1 MSTENNIGVQTRAM
15 AQRVDNEANPEQ
27 VQKTMDQ
34 ATTPTVDLHR
44 TKEDTIKEFVQQHG
58 TISLDWYVP
67 DLCNTRVGDVIEKRL
82 QLGTTEGRILF
93 SSPTLNEFFK
103 TSNFELN
110 LQTGEVLTYLDPPEN
125 IGITC
130 QKEPFDIESLRDTL
144 RGECNTGP
152 MQEERLKRIPS
163 IKKLVGQADIMP
175 IEEAEN
181 KVCQYCHLWTMYA
194 DSSVELKKKSEL
206 SQESAVAACKMYVPY
221 ISDITRQIE
230 EVVKIFAMEKEL
242 REIKNR
248 GYFPVTHLAPR
259 ECKIETIQDKEILI
273 KEIDEIA
280 VEILTAIGESKEN
293 YKKEQEQ
300 ARIREEKLRSTRQT
314 SRSDINLYPM
324 LANSTP
330 IRNTN
335 TRSDQPGVHFNT
347 NPVHHV
353 YATTSDRGKQYEP
366 PENDSILQGATS
378 SPADQ
383 FMTNATDTAG
393 CNEPWRRNNTTNI
406 SSNTFNHR
414 TTTRPTGCNGLQ
426 TNNPSNPRDLR
437 NGPTCFRCG
446 EQGHMRGECRK
457 RVFCNHCGSYNH
469 DTKACRK
476 QHDNT
481 PSPTHSQITTGYH
494 PTVTPPPLMGTAAA
508 TQPTETH
515 NNQLFNLLDN
525 NQPRTSTLM
534 HTPHNGTPPATPADL
549 IEGITQI
556 MNRVTNDN
564 KRDDASKK
572 MMKNIKIF
580 DGSNKAECITWLSQV
595 EAAAKFTNTPF
606 RELICQSMAPTMLHV
621 FSDLSA
627 LASDADIKE
636 VILTNYSDIPSSTEA
651 ATRLQ
656 NIQFS
661 MNEPLVT
668 FNHRYE
674 VIHKVAFRMSPNEQ
688 ESKTVI
694 VEYEKKLPANTR
706 DKLLRKIAK
715 KNSYV
720 KMLDDA
726 FKQALDINH
735 ETSFVEAATGR
746 YNNQSG
752 TKIETQINE
761 LSDSFQ
767 EYDINA
773 MNTRSTNRS
782 RDGSWNRSFD
792 RSSSKNN
799 SFNSPQNSRP
809 NYRNNSYLNSNDS
822 YNRQN
827 YSRDNGRNRNYQQQP
842 RYKQRNQNYTNRYDN
857 NQDRNRYDNNQD
869 RHRFDNRRRPN
880 KYQHHRNQHKAQVI
894 FEFSDQNV
902 MEMMQ
907 TVRGFINL
915 IKANP
920 TTREQYKSNKLA
932 YRKYDNKV
940 NESEIQS
947 SSLEQVQEFFNEDSD
962 VIFDA
967 LVAADYIDEIV
978 CTDGICQQQA

>member
-1 MSTENNIGVQTRAM
+1 
-15 AQRVDNEANPEQ
+15 
-27 VQKTMDQ
+27 
-34 ATTPTVDLHR
+34 
-44 TKEDTIKEFVQQHG
+44 
-58 TISLDWYVP
+58 
-67 DLCNTRVGDVIEKRL
+67 
-82 QLGTTEGRILF
+82 
-93 SSPTLNEFFK
+93 
-103 TSNFELN
+103 
-110 LQTGEVLTYLDPPEN
+110 
-125 IGITC
+125 
-130 QKEPFDIESLRDTL
+130 
-144 RGECNTGP
+144 
-152 MQEERLKRIPS
+152 MQEERLERIPS
-163 IKKLVGQADIMP
+163 IKKLVGPADVMP
-175 IEEAEN
+175 IEEAEY
-181 KVCQYCHLWTMYA
+181 KVRQYCHLWTMYA

-248 GYFPVTHLAPR
+248 GYFPVPHLAPR

-280 VEILTAIGESKEN
+280 VEMLTAIRESEEN

-300 ARIREEKLRSTRQT
+300 ARIREEKLRSARQT
-314 SRSDINLYPM
+314 SRSDINLYPT

-335 TRSDQPGVHFNT
+335 TRSDQPGVHFNI

-353 YATTSDRGKQYEP
+353 YATTSDRGEQYEP

-383 FMTNATDTAG
+383 FTTNATDTAG
-393 CNEPWRRNNTTNI
+393 HNEPWRRNNTTNI

-414 TTTRPTGCNGLQ
+414 TTTRPIGRNGLQ
-426 TNNPSNPRDLR
+426 TNNPSNPTDPR

-457 RVFCNHCGSYNH
+457 RVFCNHCRSYNH

-476 QHDNT
+476 QQDNT
-481 PSPTHSQITTGYH
+481 PSPTHSQIATGYH

-515 NNQLFNLLDN
+515 NNPLFNLLDN

-534 HTPHNGTPPATPADL
+534 HTPQNGTSPATPADL

-606 RELICQSMAPTMLHV
+606 RELICQSMAPAMLHV

-636 VILTNYSDIPSSTEA
+636 VILTKYSDIPSSTEA

-674 VIHKVAFRMSPNEQ
+674 AIHKVAFRMSPNKQ

-694 VEYEKKLPANTR
+694 VEYAKKLLVNTR
-706 DKLLRKIAK
+706 DKLLRKISK

-726 FKQALDINH
+726 FKKALDINR
-735 ETSFVEAATGR
+735 ETSFVEAAMGR
-746 YNNQSG
+746 YNDQSG

-782 RDGSWNRSFD
+782 GDGSWNGSFD

-799 SFNSPQNSRP
+799 SFNSSQNSRS
-809 NYRNNSYLNSNDS
+809 NYRSNSHPSNNDS

-827 YSRDNGRNRNYQQQP
+827 YSRDNGRNRDYQQQP
-842 RYKQRNQNYTNRYDN
+842 RYEQRNQNYTNRYN
-857 NQDRNRYDNNQD
+857 NTQDRNRYDNNQD
-869 RHRFDNRRRPN
+869 RHRFNNRRRPN

-920 TTREQYKSNKLA
+920 TTREHYKSNKLA
-932 YRKYDNKV
+932 TRKYDNEV
-940 NESEIQS
+940 NKSEIQS

-962 VIFDA
+962 VIFNT
-967 LVAADYIDEIV
+967 LVAADYIDKIE
-978 CTDGICQQQA
+978 CADTICQQQA